1 MGDRAVWLT
10 VDGPT
15 RREGCEPPRPQTY
28 FCLALYTF
36 ALVGL
41 VLLAVESVLGLRAD
55 SLFAQ
60 VVHWVLTITVWLGGA
75 IGLTAW
81 AGHRTDFRV
90 RGDAEPRMGIV
101 RWFAVAALVVVTLAA
116 QCMLQRGALSPF
128 AEHNAL
134 SERFGDAGTVA
145 WLVQVAYYCAE
156 LAVIVLIVG
165 FGQRAGECWLRP
177 TWVPWGG
184 IMLAMTWGLVHFL
197 TQDAATGLRHLRVS
211 RHGNRL
217 CFGWQKPPHHLPHP
231 ARDVH
236 PLNTSPNSECC
247 AHHLNSPSRCGSMSL
262 CNARGDAPRNPPI
275 LITHNSMGQ
284 LT

>member
-41 VLLAVESVLGLRAD
+41 VLLAVEPVLGLPAD

-101 RWFAVAALVVVTLAA
+101 RCFAVAALVVVTLAA
-116 QCMLQRGALSPF
+116 QWMLQRGVLSPF

-145 WLVQVAYYCAE
+145 WLVQVAYYCARIGRYCLDRWVWAE
-156 LAVIVLIVG
+156 SGRMLVPTDVG
-165 FGQRAGECWLRP
+165 SVGRDHVGDDLGSC
-177 TWVPWGG
+177 
-184 IMLAMTWGLVHFL
+184 
-197 TQDAATGLRHLRVS
+197 S
-211 RHGNRL
+211 
-217 CFGWQKPPHHLPHP
+217 LPHSGRRSWST
-231 ARDVH
+231 A
-236 PLNTSPNSECC
+236 SPCLSSWE
-247 AHHLNSPSRCGSMSL
+247 PFMF
-262 CNARGDAPRNPPI
+262 
-275 LITHNSMGQ
+275 
-284 LT
+284 